1 MQMPWKLMP
10 LFLTCALFVQASSLQ
25 SDATQPGSS
34 EANQV
39 VVEGCLQ
46 RSGWQY
52 FIDERDGTRE
62 QLTSYSK
69 LKDFVGHEIQISG
82 VRDVRTI
89 SNTPPGGGSSVI
101 MRPVIN
107 VKTVKDL
114 GKGCVGAN

>member
-1 MQMPWKLMP
+1 MQMLWKLMSV
-10 LFLTCALFVQASSLQ
+10 FLSCALFVQASSQ
-25 SDATQPGSS
+25 SDAAQTGSS
-34 EANQV
+34 EANQI

-52 FIDERDGTRE
+52 FLDERDGTRE
-62 QLTSYSK
+62 QLTSSSK
-69 LKDFVGHEIQISG
+69 LKDFVGHEIRISG
-82 VRDVRTI
+82 ARGVKTI

-101 MRPVIN
+101 MQPVIN